1 MTALTSD
8 RATARRIGTRLNLP
22 MAANAVLYVGA
33 LVCINTSGFAVRGA
47 TSTTL
52 KGVGVAQQRQDNTGG
67 ADGALSI
74 EVDRAGVWRF
84 ANTAGDLVTLADI
97 GASAYIVDD
106 QTVAKTSGTGTR
118 SIAGKVVDVDA
129 LGVWIQFS

>member
-67 ADGALSI
+67 ADGALSV
-74 EVDRAGVWRF
+74 EVDRSGVWRF